1 MIWPPVNPRSLAATA
16 RGADRLLGPALAG
29 IGFLLVA
36 GWTLPIMTIHTLVF
50 LDEHL
55 SIVDGAVVLWQNDEA
70 FLCAVVVLFS
80 IVFPTVKILGALW
93 LWYGVDAGAA
103 HLGHALEWLEVL
115 GRWSMLDVF
124 LVALSVAAL
133 QVSLISDVTTHPGLY
148 VFTAA
153 VVLSMMIVRRLI
165 TLTRGVSSS
174 V

>member
-1 MIWPPVNPRSLAATA
+1 MSRPARHPRSLAATA

-29 IGFLLVA
+29 IGIMLIA

-50 LDEHL
+50 LDERL
-55 SIVDGAVVLWQNDEA
+55 SIVDGALVLWEADEV
-70 FLCAVVVLFS
+70 FLCAVVVAFS

-93 LWYGVDAGAA
+93 LWYGVDAGTAN
-103 HLGHALEWLEVL
+103 LGRALEWLEVL

-153 VVLSMMIVRRLI
+153 VVLSMMTVRRLI
-165 TLTRGVSSS
+165 TLARRATVTG
-174 V
+174 